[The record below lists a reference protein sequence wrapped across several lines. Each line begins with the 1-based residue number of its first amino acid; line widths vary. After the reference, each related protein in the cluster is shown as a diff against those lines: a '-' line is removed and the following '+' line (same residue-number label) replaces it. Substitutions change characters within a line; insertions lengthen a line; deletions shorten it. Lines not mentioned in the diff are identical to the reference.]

1 MQILIEKCKGW
12 NKFDYQN
19 PSFLL
24 KGLYNFSESINE
36 KLVNCAYNALIDL
49 KNAVNRK

>member
-1 MQILIEKCKGW
+1 MQRMKQIWLSKSII
-12 NKFDYQN
+12 FI
-19 PSFLL
+19 